1 MWSPTSFYLN
11 TSFSPILNLVG
22 HHYIQFSYLFNL
34 LKNNIYLSMFFIGRV
49 IWKLFHGAIR
59 GFLISLLEWVS
70 MCIYAI
76 PSWEVTYLSYVGH
89 LILDIKHYPN
99 LCFKIFIIDETC
111 DYNFLKCCNNS
122 ITMKCYHIHSE
133 LVSHIH
139 WMVTTYFWIF
149 SIFQK
154 YYHIFHQWQ
163 KNF

>member
-1 MWSPTSFYLN
+1 
-11 TSFSPILNLVG
+11 
-22 HHYIQFSYLFNL
+22 
-34 LKNNIYLSMFFIGRV
+34 
-49 IWKLFHGAIR
+49 
-59 GFLISLLEWVS
+59 

-76 PSWEVTYLSYVGH
+76 PSREVTYLSYVGH

-99 LCFKIFIIDETC
+99 WCFKIFIIDETC
-111 DYNFLKCCNNS
+111 EYKFLKCCENS

-133 LVSHIH
+133 LVSHIY

-163 KNF
+163 MFFGKLVAWIWYSHILTFSIGSYFIWKIKYQKKSQKKKTNELWNVFT